1 MVAHSNSHAH
11 DGIDWA
17 HWLDRLGTLDE
28 LNADTLRELAR
39 RLLGPRTRTVIDV
52 GSGAGGM
59 SAAFAEA
66 MSDSGGT
73 VVLVDAVPELVD
85 AAAARVRAQAGQRVE
100 VRTVQADAASDALLD
115 QVPRADLVFAS
126 AVVHHLPDQQRGVDR
141 LAALV
146 DPGGRLALV
155 EGGLEQRCLPWDVGI
170 GEPGLQER
178 LAAARGEWF
187 RRMRADMDGAVRLP
201 VGWNRALRD
210 AGLTDVNSFSYLID
224 HPAPPTDGVR
234 EAVLQWLSG
243 MRDMAGEWL
252 SEADLHTVDQL
263 LDQEGPHYVGGRD
276 DVFLLAAH
284 TVHTGTTAMEVI
296 V

>member
-1 MVAHSNSHAH
+1 MVAHSHAH

-17 HWLDRLGTLDE
+17 HCLERLGTLDE
-28 LNADTLRELAR
+28 LNADTLRELAL
-39 RLLGPRTRTVIDV
+39 RLLGPRTRTVVDV

-73 VVLVDAVPELVD
+73 VILVDAVPELVD
-85 AAAARVRAQAGQRVE
+85 AAAERVRAAAGQRVE
-100 VRTVQADAASDALLD
+100 VRTVHADAASDALLD

-126 AVVHHLPDQQRGVDR
+126 FMVHHLPDQQRGVDR

-155 EGGLEQRCLPWDVGI
+155 EGGLDQRCLPWDVGV

-178 LAAARGEWF
+178 LSAARGEWF
-187 RRMRADMDGAVRLP
+187 RRMRADMDGVVRLP
-201 VGWNRALRD
+201 VGWNRAMTD
-210 AGLTDVNSFSYLID
+210 AGLTGVDSFSYLID
-224 HPAPPTDGVR
+224 HPAPPTDRVR

-243 MRDMAGEWL
+243 LREMAREWA
-252 SEADLHTVDQL
+252 SDADLDAADQL
-263 LDQEGPHYVGGRD
+263 LDPDSPHHVGGRD
-276 DVFLLAAH
+276 DVFVLAAH
-284 TVHTGTTAMEVI
+284 SVHVGTPAS
-296 V
+296 